1 MVCRNNLRTISTMYP
16 LSTAHRISVTKSDRQ
31 YTKRLDLPQN
41 AGQVSSCGLLSC
53 RLRPRQFLDL
63 FDTNKPKGRLITSQK
78 FTPVLYLPVNFSITF
93 PIFLNQNKEVPSI
106 YQFNIIISVH
116 SFRKY

>member
-16 LSTAHRISVTKSDRQ
+16 LSTAHRISVPKSDRQ
-31 YTKRLDLPQN
+31 YTKGLDLPQN

-63 FDTNKPKGRLITSQK
+63 FDTNKPMGRLIPSQK
-78 FTPVLYLPVNFSITF
+78 FTHGTISTGKLFYHVSNISKTKQRGIPTYYLPI
-93 PIFLNQNKEVPSI
+93 QH
-106 YQFNIIISVH
+106 Y
-116 SFRKY
+116 Y